1 MFVFR
6 KIGRALF
13 SWNTRF
19 EIHPFALLPTI
30 YGINI
35 LPEMFGS
42 KSYFK
47 KKSKV
52 DVPRCFVNKLL
63 LKISQNSQ
71 ENTYITCIR
80 PTFIKNQSLLGH
92 SIQILYVEV
101 ICHQFVR
108 ATVPMVSFKISC
120 DFCCIFHPI
129 LTQIFHFKA
138 NNYLQ
143 LH

>member
-1 MFVFR
+1 MLYFLETLV
-6 KIGRALF
+6 L
-13 SWNTRF
+13 RF
-19 EIHPFALLPTI
+19 TLLLYYRRFMASI
-30 YGINI
+30 FYRRCSAAKAI
-35 LPEMFGS
+35 L
-42 KSYFK
+42 K

-120 DFCCIFHPI
+120 DFCYIFHPI